1 MISSVG
7 LGTVTTRGNV
17 DCVRQHSVST
27 RNSRSALG
35 LFLFLIYINDI
46 ANASNELSF
55 PLFADGANIFYT
67 SDDIN
72 DIETVMNCE
81 MTRDPSYC
89 SINKSS
95 VDVKKILTS
104 C

>member
-35 LFLFLIYINDI
+35 LLLFLIYINDI
-46 ANASNELSF
+46 ASASNELSF

-72 DIETVMNCE
+72 NTATVMNCE
-81 MTRDPSYC
+81 MTRVLCYYT
-89 SINKSS
+89 INKSS
-95 VDVKKILTS
+95 VDMKKY
-104 C
+104 

>member
-7 LGTVTTRGNV
+7 LGAVRTRGNV
-17 DCVRQHSVST
+17 DCVRPNSVFT

-35 LFLFLIYINDI
+35 LLLFLIYINDI
-46 ANASNELSF
+46 ASASNELSF
-55 PLFADGANIFYT
+55 PLFSVFSNIFYT

-72 DIETVMNCE
+72 NTATVMNCE
-81 MTRDPSYC
+81 MTRVLSYC

-95 VDVKKILTS
+95 VFVKKILTS

>member
-7 LGTVTTRGNV
+7 LGAVITRRNV
-17 DCVRQHSVST
+17 DCVRPHSVST

-35 LFLFLIYINDI
+35 LLLFLIYINDI
-46 ANASNELSF
+46 ASASNELSF

-72 DIETVMNCE
+72 DTATDMNCE
-81 MTRDPSYC
+81 MTRVLCYC
-89 SINKSS
+89 TINKSS
-95 VDVKKILTS
+95 VDMKK
-104 C
+104 